1 MHFKKKNCRFVFLH
15 NYYQN
20 FSQIPF
26 VKDDNFSGSRQLTE
40 YLLSQGHTAIG
51 GIFHS
56 DDLQG
61 AERFQGFMETMRNQG
76 LPVPDSRVGWFN
88 SHDLDHLQRFQDTGF
103 LKKIVQDSLESCTAV
118 VCYNDMIAY
127 FLIKELNLAGYHLP
141 DDMAIGAFDNT
152 YLSNSQIL
160 TLTTLSHKSH
170 EMGTAAANMMI
181 QQLKGI
187 PVTFLEVPWTLIP
200 KGSTPDNLLDNL

>member
-1 MHFKKKNCRFVFLH
+1 M
-15 NYYQN
+15 Q
-20 FSQIPF
+20 
-26 VKDDNFSGSRQLTE
+26 
-40 YLLSQGHTAIG
+40 
-51 GIFHS
+51 GIFRKENTDKALKYGIYRH
-56 DDLQG
+56 LPTY
-61 AERFQGFMETMRNQG
+61 EKIIRN
-76 LPVPDSRVGWFN
+76 LVS
-88 SHDLDHLQRFQDTGF
+88 
-103 LKKIVQDSLESCTAV
+103 
-118 VCYNDMIAY
+118 